1 MAGAFSASEAR
12 HAGGARHAR
21 NPRGR
26 GAGPAEPRVKK
37 PGFEV
42 RLANFTG
49 PFDLLLGLIS
59 KHQLDI
65 TEVAL
70 STVTDEF
77 IKYIKGLQQLGEE
90 WALDE
95 ASEFLVIAATL
106 LDLKAARLLPAGEVE
121 DDEDIAL
128 LEARD
133 LLFARLLQYKA
144 FKQVAGMMGST
155 LELEARRYPAAG
167 RAGGALR
174 CPASGTALAA
184 HPAAVRRPGRG
195 GAQAQGSRPHRSRPR
210 APARHA
216 RQRQGTGRAAGPPAA
231 AGHAADASGR

>member
-1 MAGAFSASEAR
+1 MAQTVTPAAQPELAP
-12 HAGGARHAR
+12 AG
-21 NPRGR
+21 
-26 GAGPAEPRVKK
+26 KK

-77 IKYIKGLQQLGEE
+77 IKYIKGLQKLGEE

-121 DDEDIAL
+121 DEEDIAL

-144 FKQVAGMMGST
+144 FKHVAGLMGST
-155 LELEARRYPAAG
+155 LELEAG
-167 RAGGALR
+167 
-174 CPASGTALAA
+174 
-184 HPAAVRRPGRG
+184 
-195 GAQAQGSRPHRSRPR
+195 
-210 APARHA
+210 
-216 RQRQGTGRAAGPPAA
+216 
-231 AGHAADASGR
+231 

>member
-1 MAGAFSASEAR
+1 MAATGTPTAELAP
-12 HAGGARHAR
+12 AG
-21 NPRGR
+21 
-26 GAGPAEPRVKK
+26 KK

-77 IKYIKGLQQLGEE
+77 IKYIKGLQKLGEE

-121 DDEDIAL
+121 DEEDIAL

-144 FKQVAGMMGST
+144 FKQVAGLMGV
-155 LELEARRYPAAG
+155 
-167 RAGGALR
+167 
-174 CPASGTALAA
+174 
-184 HPAAVRRPGRG
+184 H
-195 GAQAQGSRPHRSRPR
+195 PR
-210 APARHA
+210 A
-216 RQRQGTGRAAGPPAA
+216 
-231 AGHAADASGR
+231 

>member
-1 MAGAFSASEAR
+1 MAGTVLRATRPAR
-12 HAGGARHAR
+12 QSRQAPRTLTDARQTR
-21 NPRGR
+21 RPE
-26 GAGPAEPRVKK
+26 PAKK

-77 IKYIKGLQQLGEE
+77 IKYIRGLQQLGEE

-144 FKQVAGMMGST
+144 FKQVAGMIGST

-167 RAGGALR
+167 GPGGPLR
-174 CPASGTALAA
+174 GPAAGTALAA
-184 HPAAVRRPGRG
+184 HPGAVRRAWPK
-195 GAQAQGSRPHRSRPR
+195 QP
-210 APARHA
+210 
-216 RQRQGTGRAAGPPAA
+216 
-231 AGHAADASGR
+231 

>member
-1 MAGAFSASEAR
+1 M
-12 HAGGARHAR
+12 
-21 NPRGR
+21 
-26 GAGPAEPRVKK
+26 
-37 PGFEV
+37 

-77 IKYIKGLQQLGEE
+77 IKYIRGLQQLGEE

-144 FKQVAGMMGST
+144 FKQVAGMIGST
-155 LELEARRYPAAG
+155 LELEARRLSPAG
-167 RAGGALR
+167 CPGGTLR
-174 CPASGTALAA
+174 GPASGTALAA
-184 HPAAVRRPGRG
+184 HPGSSSPAWPRRPSSPRRQPPRKW
-195 GAQAQGSRPHRSRPR
+195 ASRTCTARP
-210 APARHA
+210 
-216 RQRQGTGRAAGPPAA
+216 
-231 AGHAADASGR
+231 